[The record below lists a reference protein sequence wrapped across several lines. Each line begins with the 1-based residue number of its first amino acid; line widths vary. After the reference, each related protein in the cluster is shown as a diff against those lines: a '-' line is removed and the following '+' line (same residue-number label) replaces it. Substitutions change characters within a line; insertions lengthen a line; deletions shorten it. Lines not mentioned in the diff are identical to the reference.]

1 MLSCAWLL
9 DVCLCLILSNS
20 LRLIVSSCLDCVM
33 ALTPCP
39 TPVHSRRHNVRDT
52 LRPRRM
58 ARRARP
64 RQLSPR
70 SRLGRAA
77 RDQPGYGGARSAGR
91 VRAGR
96 ASVPTLRPA
105 RHDRAPSVPLARRRA
120 LGQCQTP
127 LRGPPDAQAGF
138 RHAMT
143 ARKPRRPSTARPSGP
158 ETGQIE
164 TTLDPVELARLTLQS
179 ICRSDAPAA
188 ARAQAA
194 RTLLE
199 LSGALRNEAP
209 RDGRAS
215 EMTLAELDARIA
227 SLTH

>member
-1 MLSCAWLL
+1 M
-9 DVCLCLILSNS
+9 
-20 LRLIVSSCLDCVM
+20 
-33 ALTPCP
+33 
-39 TPVHSRRHNVRDT
+39 
-52 LRPRRM
+52 
-58 ARRARP
+58 
-64 RQLSPR
+64 
-70 SRLGRAA
+70 
-77 RDQPGYGGARSAGR
+77 
-91 VRAGR
+91 
-96 ASVPTLRPA
+96 
-105 RHDRAPSVPLARRRA
+105 
-120 LGQCQTP
+120 GQCQTA
-127 LRGPPDAQAGF
+127 LRGPPDAQTGF

-143 ARKPRRPSTARPSGP
+143 GRKPRRPSTARLKGP

-164 TTLDPVELARLTLQS
+164 TTSDPVELARLTLQA

>member
-1 MLSCAWLL
+1 MLG
-9 DVCLCLILSNS
+9 VCLCLILSNS
-20 LRLIVSSCLDCVM
+20 LLLIVSSCLDCVSL
-33 ALTPCP
+33 LTPCAGRL
-39 TPVHSRRHNVRDT
+39 HSGAHDVRDT

-96 ASVPTLRPA
+96 ASMPTLQARGHARPA
-105 RHDRAPSVPLARRRA
+105 SVPLAWRRA
-120 LGQCQTP
+120 VD
-127 LRGPPDAQAGF
+127 GPPTALQGPPSALDRF
-138 RHAMT
+138 EHAMT
-143 ARKPRRPSTARPSGP
+143 ARRARRPSTRLP
-158 ETGQIE
+158 EAQSDTSLDGI
-164 TTLDPVELARLTLQS
+164 TDPVELARLTLQA
-179 ICRSDAPAA
+179 ICKSDAPAS